1 MARDGIRRRRRIQDL
16 EGKTRGATAKYL
28 LGYHLFMPDAH
39 ISWILAGFALLIA
52 ELLTGT
58 FYLLVLAV
66 AAFAGGA
73 AAWFS
78 GSLWVQ
84 VLVFAFIAVAGMIAL
99 YKFRRDISG
108 PSMPSLDAGQPV
120 TLESWINLPARH
132 ARVRYR
138 DTLWDAFVEADEEAL
153 PENAGDVYYIV
164 SMDGNTLTVARTHKT
179 RTRKLH

>member
-1 MARDGIRRRRRIQDL
+1 
-16 EGKTRGATAKYL
+16 
-28 LGYHLFMPDAH
+28 MPDDH
-39 ISWILAGFALLIA
+39 VSWILTGFALLIA
-52 ELLTGT
+52 ELLSGT

-78 GSLWVQ
+78 SSFWVQ
-84 VLVFAFIAVAGMIAL
+84 VLVFSFIAVAGMIAI
-99 YKFRRDISG
+99 YKYRKDYSG
-108 PSMPSLDAGQPV
+108 PSMPSLDVGQPV

-138 DTLWDAFVEADEEAL
+138 DTLWDAFVEADEQAL

-164 SMDGNTLTVARTHKT
+164 SMDGNTLSIS
-179 RTRKLH
+179 RTRKSTIQ

>member
-1 MARDGIRRRRRIQDL
+1 VNERNSRRDG
-16 EGKTRGATAKYL
+16 KCL
-28 LGYHLFMPDAH
+28 LGYHEFMPDDSV
-39 ISWILAGFALLIA
+39 SWILTGFALLIA
-52 ELLTGT
+52 EMLSGT

-73 AAWFS
+73 AAWFG
-78 GSLWVQ
+78 GSLWLQ
-84 VLVFAFIAVAGMIAL
+84 VLVFAFIAVAGMVALHKYRRTIA
-99 YKFRRDISG
+99 G

-138 DTLWDAFVEADEEAL
+138 DTLWDAFVEAGDEAL

-164 SMDGNTLTVARTHKT
+164 SMDGNTLTVART
-179 RTRKLH
+179 RKGNQVANAQE